1 MSSERGSATVELAV
15 LAPVLV
21 MLLFLVVMVGRLVDA
36 RQAVVAAA
44 ADAARAAST
53 EVSADSAR
61 AAATRAA
68 EADLAGKHL
77 SCSPMA
83 VLPLLARV
91 HLKPDCSLTGPNRA
105 AGVGPR
111 RGGYQSVGKRPFA
124 RGSPS
129 RHLRPD
135 AEARAAWFEPFERR
149 AQFVWAGG
157 DVVKTKLSAGVSGG
171 RRD

>member
-83 VLPLLARV
+83 VAVDTTRFGAGGVVGV
-91 HLKPDCSLTGPNRA
+91 HLACTAALSDLSLLRLP
-105 AGVGPR
+105 
-111 RGGYQSVGKRPFA
+111 
-124 RGSPS
+124 GSETLHGSSSAPI
-129 RHLRPD
+129 D
-135 AEARAAWFEPFERR
+135 AFR
-149 AQFVWAGG
+149 QLG
-157 DVVKTKLSAGVSGG
+157 SG
-171 RRD
+171 